1 VLRKKLNFQSLFPG
15 LEVLRGFDS
24 KIVKMRLTI
33 RTKSKDE
40 TMALGEQLGKHLRPG
55 DVIALFGDLGAGK
68 TTLTKGIAAGMNLP
82 ADVHSPT
89 FTLIHE
95 HPGPVPLYHVDLYRL
110 STEEEVERIG
120 IDEYIYGDGVT
131 VIEWADRMRSLL
143 PSDRLD
149 IEIRFEAKPA
159 LESRVTETEGE
170 NVRTLTFE
178 TGSPRMQS
186 VIEELTKYAA
196 SCD

>member
-1 VLRKKLNFQSLFPG
+1 
-15 LEVLRGFDS
+15 
-24 KIVKMRLTI
+24 
-33 RTKSKDE
+33 
-40 TMALGEQLGKHLRPG
+40 MALGEELGKRLRPG

-68 TTLTKGIAAGMNLP
+68 TTLTKGIAAGMGLP
-82 ADVHSPT
+82 SDVHSPT

-120 IDEYIYGDGVT
+120 IDEYIYGNGVT

-143 PSDRLD
+143 PTDRLD
-149 IEIRFEAKPA
+149 IDIRFEAKREPTA
-159 LESRVTETEGE
+159 ESETIRE
-170 NVRTLTFE
+170 LTFE

-186 VIEELTKYAA
+186 VIEEIIKYAA
-196 SCD
+196 PCD